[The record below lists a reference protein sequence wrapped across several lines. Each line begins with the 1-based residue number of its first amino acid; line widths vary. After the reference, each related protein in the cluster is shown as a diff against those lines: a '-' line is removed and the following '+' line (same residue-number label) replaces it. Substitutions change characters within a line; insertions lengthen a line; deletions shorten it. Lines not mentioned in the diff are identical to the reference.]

1 MVAHPLSASARARKE
16 LEALKLAL
24 AEKDEAA
31 LRLLSE
37 RYAHRQGPKALQI
50 LIRKLASTE
59 EIATF
64 WQLQLLPKEIIK
76 VEIIH
81 TEFTQEKF
89 IQEEF
94 IQEEFIQDEATQ
106 AEVAEEIL
114 EEEIIGQD
122 FIQEELIQE
131 ELSEVEIPQQP
142 PLEIKAKSEVARRLR
157 GWLPSWDGPLRQAS

>member
-81 TEFTQEKF
+81 TEFTQE
-89 IQEEF
+89 EF

>member
-64 WQLQLLPKEIIK
+64 WQLQLLPQEIPK
-76 VEIIH
+76 VEISH
-81 TEFTQEKF
+81 TEFTQE
-89 IQEEF
+89 
-94 IQEEFIQDEATQ
+94 
-106 AEVAEEIL
+106 EVA
-114 EEEIIGQD
+114 
-122 FIQEELIQE
+122 QEELIQE
-131 ELSEVEIPQQP
+131 EIIEVEISQQP
-142 PLEIKAKSEVARRLR
+142 PLEIKARSEVARRLR

>member
-64 WQLQLLPKEIIK
+64 WQLQLLPKEIPK
-76 VEIIH
+76 VEISH
-81 TEFTQEKF
+81 TEFTQEEVT
-89 IQEEF
+89 QEEL
-94 IQEEFIQDEATQ
+94 I
-106 AEVAEEIL
+106 
-114 EEEIIGQD
+114 EEEII
-122 FIQEELIQE
+122 
-131 ELSEVEIPQQP
+131 EVEISQQP
-142 PLEIKAKSEVARRLR
+142 PLEIKARSEVARRLR

>member
-59 EIATF
+59 EMATF
-64 WQLQLLPKEIIK
+64 WQLQLLPKEIPK
-76 VEIIH
+76 VEISH
-81 TEFTQEKF
+81 TEFTQE
-89 IQEEF
+89 
-94 IQEEFIQDEATQ
+94 
-106 AEVAEEIL
+106 EVA
-114 EEEIIGQD
+114 
-122 FIQEELIQE
+122 QEELIQE
-131 ELSEVEIPQQP
+131 EIIQEEIIEEEIIEVEISQQP
-142 PLEIKAKSEVARRLR
+142 PLEIKARSEVARRLR

>member
-64 WQLQLLPKEIIK
+64 GSFNYYQK
-76 VEIIH
+76 
-81 TEFTQEKF
+81 
-89 IQEEF
+89 
-94 IQEEFIQDEATQ
+94 
-106 AEVAEEIL
+106 
-114 EEEIIGQD
+114 
-122 FIQEELIQE
+122 
-131 ELSEVEIPQQP
+131 
-142 PLEIKAKSEVARRLR
+142 KSLK
-157 GWLPSWDGPLRQAS
+157 

>member
-59 EIATF
+59 EIANF
-64 WQLQLLPKEIIK
+64 WQLQLLPKEIPK
-76 VEIIH
+76 VEISH
-81 TEFTQEKF
+81 LEFTQE
-89 IQEEF
+89 
-94 IQEEFIQDEATQ
+94 
-106 AEVAEEIL
+106 EVA
-114 EEEIIGQD
+114 
-122 FIQEELIQE
+122 QEELIQE
-131 ELSEVEIPQQP
+131 EIIQEEIIEVEISQQP
-142 PLEIKAKSEVARRLR
+142 PLEIKARSEVARRLR

>member
-64 WQLQLLPKEIIK
+64 WQLQLLPKEIPK
-76 VEIIH
+76 VEISH
-81 TEFTQEKF
+81 PEFTQE
-89 IQEEF
+89 
-94 IQEEFIQDEATQ
+94 
-106 AEVAEEIL
+106 EVA
-114 EEEIIGQD
+114 
-122 FIQEELIQE
+122 QEELIQE
-131 ELSEVEIPQQP
+131 EIIEVEISQQP
-142 PLEIKAKSEVARRLR
+142 PLEIKARSEVARRLR

>member
-16 LEALKLAL
+16 LEGLKLAL

-64 WQLQLLPKEIIK
+64 WQLQLLPKEIPE
-76 VEIIH
+76 VEISH
-81 TEFTQEKF
+81 REFTQE
-89 IQEEF
+89 
-94 IQEEFIQDEATQ
+94 
-106 AEVAEEIL
+106 EVT
-114 EEEIIGQD
+114 
-122 FIQEELIQE
+122 QEELIQE
-131 ELSEVEIPQQP
+131 EVAQEIFEEEIFEKEIIQEEIIEVEISQQP
-142 PLEIKAKSEVARRLR
+142 PLEIKARSEVARRLR

>member
-31 LRLLSE
+31 LRRLSD
-37 RYAHRQGPKALQI
+37 RYAHRQGPKALQL

-59 EIATF
+59 EMATF
-64 WQLQLLPKEIIK
+64 WQVQLLPKEVTK
-76 VEIIH
+76 VETSHI
-81 TEFTQEKF
+81 KS

-94 IQEEFIQDEATQ
+94 IQEEAIQ
-106 AEVAEEIL
+106 EE
-114 EEEIIGQD
+114 
-122 FIQEELIQE
+122 FIQEEVTE
-131 ELSEVEIPQQP
+131 EIIFTEEISGEEIIEKENIEAELTQQP
-142 PLEIKAKSEVARRLR
+142 PLETKAKSEVARRLR

>member
-59 EIATF
+59 EMATF
-64 WQLQLLPKEIIK
+64 WQLQLLPKEIPK
-76 VEIIH
+76 VEISH
-81 TEFTQEKF
+81 TEFTQEEVAQEEI
-89 IQEEF
+89 IQEE
-94 IQEEFIQDEATQ
+94 
-106 AEVAEEIL
+106 
-114 EEEIIGQD
+114 II
-122 FIQEELIQE
+122 
-131 ELSEVEIPQQP
+131 EVEISQQP
-142 PLEIKAKSEVARRLR
+142 PLEIKARSEVARRLR

>member
-37 RYAHRQGPKALQI
+37 RYAHRQGPKAIQI

-59 EIATF
+59 EIANF
-64 WQLQLLPKEIIK
+64 WQLQLLPKEIPK
-76 VEIIH
+76 VEISH
-81 TEFTQEKF
+81 TEFTQE
-89 IQEEF
+89 EVT
-94 IQEEFIQDEATQ
+94 QD
-106 AEVAEEIL
+106 
-114 EEEIIGQD
+114 
-122 FIQEELIQE
+122 ELIQE
-131 ELSEVEIPQQP
+131 EIIEVEISQQP
-142 PLEIKAKSEVARRLR
+142 PLEIKARSEVARRLR

>member
-59 EIATF
+59 EMATF
-64 WQLQLLPKEIIK
+64 WQLQLLPKEIPK
-76 VEIIH
+76 VEISH
-81 TEFTQEKF
+81 TEFTQE
-89 IQEEF
+89 
-94 IQEEFIQDEATQ
+94 
-106 AEVAEEIL
+106 EVA
-114 EEEIIGQD
+114 
-122 FIQEELIQE
+122 QEELIQE
-131 ELSEVEIPQQP
+131 EIIEVEITQQP
-142 PLEIKAKSEVARRLR
+142 PLEIKARSEVARRLR

>member
-24 AEKDEAA
+24 ADKDEAA

-64 WQLQLLPKEIIK
+64 WQLQLLPKEIPK
-76 VEIIH
+76 VEISH
-81 TEFTQEKF
+81 TEFTQE
-89 IQEEF
+89 
-94 IQEEFIQDEATQ
+94 
-106 AEVAEEIL
+106 EVA
-114 EEEIIGQD
+114 
-122 FIQEELIQE
+122 QEELIQE
-131 ELSEVEIPQQP
+131 EIIEVEISQQP
-142 PLEIKAKSEVARRLR
+142 PLEIKARSEVARRLR

>member
-64 WQLQLLPKEIIK
+64 WQLQLLPKEIPK
-76 VEIIH
+76 VEISH
-81 TEFTQEKF
+81 TEFTQE
-89 IQEEF
+89 
-94 IQEEFIQDEATQ
+94 
-106 AEVAEEIL
+106 EVA
-114 EEEIIGQD
+114 
-122 FIQEELIQE
+122 QEELIQE
-131 ELSEVEIPQQP
+131 EIIEVEISQQP
-142 PLEIKAKSEVARRLR
+142 PLEIKARSEVARRLR